1 MESTAL
7 VRRTPFRLLPL
18 VPALLLTAC
27 AAQPLAAPAAG
38 PAAGP
43 VAAAGTPSNAYGRSD
58 ADQRWDPAGSW
69 SNSSPAQAAPTDSSL
84 LPARASGVLDA
95 RTIAVAGGG
104 SVRLLGLAE
113 PGACW
118 SGAAA
123 DFLGSLVAQK
133 DLALDGASVR
143 LPGGADL
150 SAQLVSQGM
159 ARAEPDA
166 AGALTRAEAA
176 ARKAGLGLWGAP
188 CGGSDSVVTTPAPT
202 ARALAACAANSST
215 TPAGRPGSP
224 TPDHDT
230 DGVACA

>member
-7 VRRTPFRLLPL
+7 VRRTPLRLLLL

-27 AAQPLAAPAAG
+27 AAQPLAAPAVPA
-38 PAAGP
+38 PAAED
-43 VAAAGTPSNAYGRSD
+43 AAPD
-58 ADQRWDPAGSW
+58 AAERWDRSGAW
-69 SNSSPAQAAPTDSSL
+69 STPSPAQPDPADLA
-84 LPARASGVLDA
+84 PARASGVVDA

-118 SGAAA
+118 SRAAA

-143 LPGGADL
+143 LPGGTDL

-166 AGALTRAEAA
+166 ASTLTRAEAA

-202 ARALAACAANSST
+202 TRALARCTANTST
-215 TPAGRPGSP
+215 TPAGLPGSP
-224 TPDHDT
+224 VLDHDT

>member
-7 VRRTPFRLLPL
+7 VRRTPFRLLLL

-27 AAQPLAAPAAG
+27 AAQPLAAPAA
-38 PAAGP
+38 PAP
-43 VAAAGTPSNAYGRSD
+43 DAADHAQVPAPD
-58 ADQRWDPAGSW
+58 AAERWDRSGSW
-69 SNSSPAQAAPTDSSL
+69 SNSSPAQPDPADLA
-84 LPARASGVLDA
+84 PARASGVVDA

-118 SGAAA
+118 SRAAA

-166 AGALTRAEAA
+166 ATTLTRAEAT

-202 ARALAACAANSST
+202 ARALAQCTANTST
-215 TPAGRPGSP
+215 TPAGLPGSP
-224 TPDHDT
+224 VLDHDT